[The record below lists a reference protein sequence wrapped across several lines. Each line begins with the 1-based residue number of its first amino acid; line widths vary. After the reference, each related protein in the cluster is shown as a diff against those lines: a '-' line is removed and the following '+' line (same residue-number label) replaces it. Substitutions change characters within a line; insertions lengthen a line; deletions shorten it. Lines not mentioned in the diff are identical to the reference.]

1 MLLKIQG
8 HDVFSTEIFYREK
21 LLLSLCMWEIPALI
35 SIVFHMEST
44 TLKHNNI

>member
-1 MLLKIQG
+1 MLWKIQG

-21 LLLSLCMWEIPALI
+21 LLVCMWEIPALI

-44 TLKHNNI
+44 TLKHKNI